1 MVPLSVTGLIHK
13 YSRGF
18 DAAQVIRGMRAETRQ
33 RYTDGGLLSEAE
45 IIDSWTR
52 NGTVQSS
59 RGTLMHYQI
68 EQWLNGC
75 EIEQPWSPEF
85 QHFFDMFS
93 GITDQRPFRTELS
106 VFSSELNIAGQI
118 DALFSRGDGSY
129 VIWDWKR
136 CKLLRYDGR
145 TPMHEPLDHLPDV
158 NYFHYALQLV
168 FLFVDHW
175 RYGYIARSCHPPLL
189 PLHVVASKK
198 RNLS

>member
-1 MVPLSVTGLIHK
+1 MPLSVTGLIHK

-18 DAAQVIRGMRAETRQ
+18 DAAQVIRRMRAETRQ

-52 NGTVQSS
+52 NGTVQRS

-75 EIEQPWSPEF
+75 EIEQPWSPELT
-85 QHFFDMFS
+85 HFFEMFS

-106 VFSSELNIAGQI
+106 VFSSRLNIAGQI
-118 DALFSRGDGSY
+118 DGLFSRGDGSY

-168 FLFVDHW
+168 WFF
-175 RYGYIARSCHPPLL
+175 IPSTIM
-189 PLHVVASKK
+189 
-198 RNLS
+198 

>member
-1 MVPLSVTGLIHK
+1 MVPLSATGLIHK

-18 DAAQVIRGMRAETRQ
+18 DAVQVIRGMRAETRQ

-52 NGTVQSS
+52 NGTVQRS

-68 EQWLNGC
+68 EQWLNCC
-75 EIEQPWSPEF
+75 EIEQPWSPELT
-85 QHFFDMFS
+85 HFFEMFS

-106 VFSSELNIAGQI
+106 VFSSRLNIAGQI
-118 DALFSRGDGSY
+118 DGLFSRGDGSY
-129 VIWDWKR
+129 DIWDWKR
-136 CKLLRYDGR
+136 FKLLRYDGQ

-168 FLFVDHW
+168 
-175 RYGYIARSCHPPLL
+175 
-189 PLHVVASKK
+189 
-198 RNLS
+198 